1 MKSFKK
7 HLVKIL
13 IMIGLS
19 TTMALIGS
27 VAQAQSKINKDSHD
41 LIPGSV
47 LIQKDATLTGKDV
60 EIRYRVCSSPFGNP
74 ETKCTL
80 LTSYTLNPYTIIH
93 TRDSM
98 RKDNSYNVWLG
109 VIAILVNHKIH
120 YFGYSVNPNV
130 PLCSQLVYSGPNPR
144 VYITF
149 TQLVNGEVGCELG
162 YL

>member
-1 MKSFKK
+1 MKNWKFNLLKK
-7 HLVKIL
+7 FVISGIISMGVLGGLVSYANPK
-13 IMIGLS
+13 
-19 TTMALIGS
+19 T
-27 VAQAQSKINKDSHD
+27 NKDSHH